1 MSGRVTRWPLV
12 VVALATVI
20 GLAVADRSDDGPDAG
35 VVGSNQGS
43 ISTAP
48 GSDADG
54 GVWYCS
60 EGTSSP
66 GEFADHSVIVA
77 NPTGVAVA
85 AEVSVFPA
93 TPIGSVSPLA
103 IPENVLLSVPARSRS
118 SLRLAD
124 VVESQYTAALVEVDS
139 GSAVVE
145 QRVQGPTGM
154 DVVPCAA
161 RSSEAWYFAAGSTRR
176 DARLIFTLFN
186 PFPERAVVKFTFST
200 DEGIREPRALRG
212 VLVPARSLVV
222 VNATDLVPRFP
233 SVSTTVEAQAGR
245 IVAGRLQLFDGSEG
259 LEGLTAGPG
268 VPETQTQWVFPTGP
282 SDEGVTEHI
291 VLYNPTDREAAVD
304 VSIRL
309 DPSGLGDALPPFELR
324 VPAQQKVALVL
335 GSQGDYPLP
344 SAPFAYSAGD
354 SLAEG
359 VGFWAAVQVYNGVPI
374 VAERV
379 AAAPA
384 ASMPAGVAATVGT
397 PVSAN
402 NHLIAWNWADGADV
416 SLVVVNPSPDS
427 IARVTVSRVA
437 DGRVSPIDQLDPR
450 EVAPHS
456 RLVVPVDRL
465 TDGGSFALL
474 VEASQPVVV
483 SRSLLARNGT
493 GMASGISIPFDP
505 ILLDPSAF

>member
-1 MSGRVTRWPLV
+1 MNGRVTRWPLV

-20 GLAVADRSDDGPDAG
+20 GLAVADRSADGPDVG
-35 VVGSNQGS
+35 VVGSNQEA
-43 ISTAP
+43 ISAAP
-48 GSDADG
+48 GSDAEG

-60 EGTSSP
+60 EGTSLP
-66 GEFADHSVIVA
+66 GEFADHTVIVA

-85 AEVSVFPA
+85 VELSVFPA

-103 IPENVLLSVPARSRS
+103 IPESVRLSVPARSQS
-118 SLRLAD
+118 SLRLAE

-154 DVVPCAA
+154 DVVPCAS
-161 RSSEAWYFAAGSTRR
+161 RSSETWYFAAGSTRR
-176 DARLIFTLFN
+176 DARLMFTLFN
-186 PFPERAVVKFTFST
+186 PFPERAVVKFIFST
-200 DEGIREPRALRG
+200 DEGNREPHALRG

-222 VNATDLVPRFP
+222 VNATDLVPRFS
-233 SVSTTVEAQAGR
+233 SVSTTVEARAGR

-268 VPETQTQWVFPTGP
+268 VPEAQTQWVFPTGP
-282 SDEGVTEHI
+282 SGEGVTEHI
-291 VLYNPTDREAAVD
+291 VLYNPTDREAAAD

-309 DPSGLGDALPPFELR
+309 DPSGPGDVLPPFEMR
-324 VPAQQKVALVL
+324 VPAQQKVALVF
-335 GSQGDYPLP
+335 GNQGEYPLP
-344 SAPFAYSAGD
+344 SAPFAYGAGE
-354 SLAEG
+354 SLDGG

-379 AAAPA
+379 VAAPA
-384 ASMPAGVAATVGT
+384 ASTPAGVGATVGT
-397 PVSAN
+397 PVSAR

-427 IARVTVSRVA
+427 IARVTVSTVA
-437 DGRVSPIDQLDPR
+437 GGTVSPIDLLNPR
-450 EVAPHS
+450 EVAPYS
-456 RLVVPVDRL
+456 RLVVPVDQL
-465 TDGGSFALL
+465 TEGGSFALL

-483 SRSLLARNGT
+483 SRSLRARDGT
-493 GMASGISIPFDP
+493 GLASGLSVPFETV
-505 ILLDPSAF
+505 LLDPSAF